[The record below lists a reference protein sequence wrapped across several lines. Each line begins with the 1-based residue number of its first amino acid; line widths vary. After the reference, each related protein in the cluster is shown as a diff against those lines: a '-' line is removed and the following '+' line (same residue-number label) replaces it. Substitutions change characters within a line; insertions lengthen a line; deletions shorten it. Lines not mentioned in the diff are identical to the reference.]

1 MSNTGLY
8 SHWYENVRSIAELV
22 DDALMELRSSD
33 TQRKASERLGDILT
47 KPAASAALIRQM
59 LSVMLRDVN
68 SQLSLAKLGQELT
81 QGGRMEAAID
91 DLEVLADILERE
103 RASTIEQ
110 MRT

>member
-33 TQRKASERLGDILT
+33 TSRRASERLGNILT
-47 KPAASAALIRQM
+47 NPTASAKLIRQA
-59 LSVMLRDVN
+59 LSVMLRDMN
-68 SQLSLAKLGQELT
+68 SQLSLAKLGQDLT
-81 QGGRMEAAID
+81 QGGGMEAAID

-110 MRT
+110 MRK